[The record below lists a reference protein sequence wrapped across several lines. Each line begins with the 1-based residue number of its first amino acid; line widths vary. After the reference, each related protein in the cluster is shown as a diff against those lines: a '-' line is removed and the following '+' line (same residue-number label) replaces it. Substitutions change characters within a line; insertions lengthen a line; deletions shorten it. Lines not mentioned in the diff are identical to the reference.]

1 MNRRTFG
8 AGKIKALLAGHAR
21 RAFNL
26 GLVWGSSGNMSIRAD
41 ADSFFITAT
50 GKSLGDVTGK
60 DVVRC
65 RMDKDQADK
74 KASMESGLHREIY
87 LGRSDAYAVF
97 HSQPPYS
104 TLLACAKDKKIKTA
118 LIPEAI
124 AYLGKLEV
132 VPYRH
137 AGSIELAKKCAEAA
151 KKADLLLL
159 ENHGVVAFGA
169 SIEEV
174 VNKTLTFEFLCRLN
188 VMSRSAGIELH
199 EIPPRKAGD
208 FLRMLGPGKRA

>member
-1 MNRRTFG
+1 MNRKTYG
-8 AGKIKALLAGHAR
+8 INKVKALLEKHAR

-26 GLVWGSSGNMSIRAD
+26 GLVWGASGNMSIRAD
-41 ADSFFITAT
+41 ADRFFITPT
-50 GKSLGDVTGK
+50 GRSLENITGR

-65 RMDKDQADK
+65 RIDTDTPDKN
-74 KASMESGLHREIY
+74 ASMEWGLHSGIY
-87 LGRSDAYAVF
+87 RNRRDIYAVF

-104 TLLACAKDKKIKTA
+104 TLIACAKNRKIKTA

-124 AYLGKLEV
+124 AYLGKIEV

-137 AGSIELAKKCAEAA
+137 AGSAELAEKCAEGA

-159 ENHGVVAFGA
+159 ENHGVVAFGV

-188 VMSRSAGIELH
+188 ILSKASGMEVKEISRRQASKFLKLLGTGK
-199 EIPPRKAGD
+199 KA
-208 FLRMLGPGKRA
+208 